1 VGLPKKGDVMD
12 WVKIHGENP
21 VIIQAE
27 MDRYKPQK
35 LLWSLKSLSQFPK
48 PAWLI
53 EQTIKKNSLAFL
65 VGPPKCGKS
74 FYSLMLA
81 LMIASAGYK
90 VVYIGAED
98 PGGFYERGMAWC
110 EEIPYRP

>member
-1 VGLPKKGDVMD
+1 MD
-12 WVKIHGENP
+12 KF
-21 VIIQAE
+21 
-27 MDRYKPQK
+27 KPQK
-35 LLWSLKSLSQFPK
+35 LLWSLSSLAQFPK

-53 EQTIKKNSLAFL
+53 EQTIKKNSLPSWSGRPSAA
-65 VGPPKCGKS
+65 S

-81 LMIASAGYK
+81 LMIASTGGK

-110 EEIPYRP
+110 ELNHIDPASLEGTSSSG